1 MDTYLFYSGIEGI
14 DASPVDEDDQQL
26 LATLRGIMEDM
37 ATTIFD
43 RKKSGKTASKPKK
56 SAGTPQKVTKGKATA
71 KKPQAKTTK
80 KKKTETSSS
89 EEDEDEEDA
98 YISEEDE
105 EEEEEEEEEESEED
119 DEDDEGESD
128 GDTDGGGVKS
138 TKNPKEVAPEILKK
152 LHMFDHVPPFGNPA
166 DHINR
171 TEEVPQS
178 AAKGIFV

>member
-26 LATLRGIMEDM
+26 LVTLRGIMEDM
-37 ATTIFD
+37 ATT
-43 RKKSGKTASKPKK
+43 KSGKTASKPKK
-56 SAGTPQKVTKGKATA
+56 SAGTPQKVTKGKVTA
-71 KKPQAKTTK
+71 KKPPAKTTK

-89 EEDEDEEDA
+89 EEDEDEEGA

-105 EEEEEEEEEESEED
+105 EEEAEEEEEESEED

-138 TKNPKEVAPEILKK
+138 TKNPKELAPEILKK

-166 DHINR
+166 DHIKR

-178 AAKGIFV
+178 AAKGIIV

>member
-105 EEEEEEEEEESEED
+105 EEEEEEEEESEED